1 MTDFHVLPRTI
12 QRDTPLIDTTIVYP
26 AADPAYRALAQTL
39 ANTIQQTVGAAPD
52 LHADRDLMPSN
63 STPLP
68 NSYRQH
74 ALILLG
80 NLNTNRALLPLYAR
94 YYCATDATYPGGDG
108 YDLRTIVNPYGTGA
122 NIILAGGS
130 SFQGVQ
136 RAVERLISHITT
148 SNGRL
153 PFLLDVELDPALAQ
167 SLAEWP
173 DAPLKVALEQ
183 GIRKTHQL
191 NEDHMKLIGAYGIMY
206 AWTGDRH
213 YGEWSADL
221 LESLNAQMT
230 DSYGD
235 WHYRA
240 ERMLC
245 VFPWLIAGGFL
256 SDADILR
263 TDQLMLG
270 TALGTEDMW
279 WRMRSGDP
287 PLGHRHHGRGTFEF
301 LLMARYLKEQA
312 NPNDALS
319 AKCERWI
326 AETSA
331 YLDGLGRA
339 ATDDQDDESMLT
351 NVTSVFWYA
360 LGSENFDFFESGN
373 ARHFA
378 ERALARHDNMGANAG
393 SGGYGEALPGT
404 MVLQQEATVPVAASA
419 FYYQDGG
426 LKWVLEHMP
435 NLKTPLI
442 SGYQQFSPIFMH
454 MFHTGDELPAN
465 PLDLSGLSILPILP
479 YQHRISTT
487 TPEHIEPL
495 GHSVNA
501 PETWRRGEGIALN
514 TLPLEQGFD
523 KIVMRGGFT

>member
-1 MTDFHVLPRTI
+1 
-12 QRDTPLIDTTIVYP
+12 
-26 AADPAYRALAQTL
+26 
-39 ANTIQQTVGAAPD
+39 
-52 LHADRDLMPSN
+52 
-63 STPLP
+63 
-68 NSYRQH
+68 
-74 ALILLG
+74 
-80 NLNTNRALLPLYAR
+80 
-94 YYCATDATYPGGDG
+94 
-108 YDLRTIVNPYGTGA
+108 
-122 NIILAGGS
+122 
-130 SFQGVQ
+130 
-136 RAVERLISHITT
+136 
-148 SNGRL
+148 
-153 PFLLDVELDPALAQ
+153 
-167 SLAEWP
+167 
-173 DAPLKVALEQ
+173 
-183 GIRKTHQL
+183 
-191 NEDHMKLIGAYGIMY
+191 MKLIGAYGIMY

-213 YGEWSADL
+213 YGEWAGEL
-221 LESLNAQMT
+221 LKSLNAQMT

-245 VFPWLIAGGFL
+245 VLPWLIAGGFL
-256 SDADILR
+256 DDADILR

-301 LLMARYLKEQA
+301 FLMARYLKEQA
-312 NPNDALS
+312 NPNDALRE
-319 AKCERWI
+319 KCERWI

-360 LGSENFDFFESGN
+360 LGSEKFDFFESGN
-373 ARHFA
+373 AHRFA

-393 SGGYGEALPGT
+393 PGGYGEALPGT

-454 MFHTGDELPAN
+454 MFHTGDELPPTA
-465 PLDLSGLSILPILP
+465 
-479 YQHRISTT
+479 
-487 TPEHIEPL
+487 
-495 GHSVNA
+495 A
-501 PETWRRGEGIALN
+501 
-514 TLPLEQGFD
+514 
-523 KIVMRGGFT
+523 